1 MTILK
6 RMFWKSIAYTK
17 INYNKIAYR
26 LLITIDLGQVGKK
39 SKRILKFPTNVFYQ
53 MKLLHL
59 PPMVSAFLHFSVSI
73 CKDSPQN

>member
-26 LLITIDLGQVGKK
+26 LLITIDLSQVGKK
-39 SKRILKFPTNVFYQ
+39 SKEF
-53 MKLLHL
+53 
-59 PPMVSAFLHFSVSI
+59 
-73 CKDSPQN
+73 